1 LRATPKNK
9 YLLNAPAYVTDIFKR
24 DTAKAGQQMIE
35 LSRLNGKV
43 FYLNHNLI
51 EIFEETPDTVIKL
64 TDGTKYVVR
73 EKIVEMLEKIVAFNR
88 QIFAEKT
95 RIE

>member
-1 LRATPKNK
+1 
-9 YLLNAPAYVTDIFKR
+9 
-24 DTAKAGQQMIE
+24 MIE

-73 EKIVEMLEKIVAFNR
+73 EKVDELLGKIISFNR
-88 QIFAEKT
+88 QVFAEKT
-95 RIE
+95 RIN

>member
-1 LRATPKNK
+1 
-9 YLLNAPAYVTDIFKR
+9 
-24 DTAKAGQQMIE
+24 MIE

-51 EIFEETPDTVIKL
+51 EIFEATPDTVIKL

-73 EKIVEMLEKIVAFNR
+73 EKVDELLGKIISFNR
-88 QIFAEKT
+88 QVFAEKT
-95 RIE
+95 RTE

>member
-1 LRATPKNK
+1 
-9 YLLNAPAYVTDIFKR
+9 
-24 DTAKAGQQMIE
+24 MIE

-73 EKIVEMLEKIVAFNR
+73 EKTAELLSKIVAFNR

-95 RIE
+95 RVE

>member
-1 LRATPKNK
+1 
-9 YLLNAPAYVTDIFKR
+9 
-24 DTAKAGQQMIE
+24 MIE

-73 EKIVEMLEKIVAFNR
+73 EKTDELLMKIVAFNR

-95 RIE
+95 RTE

>member
-1 LRATPKNK
+1 
-9 YLLNAPAYVTDIFKR
+9 
-24 DTAKAGQQMIE
+24 MIE

-51 EIFEETPDTVIKL
+51 EIFEATPDTVIKL

-73 EKIVEMLEKIVAFNR
+73 ESTTDIIEKMVSFNR
-88 QIFAEKT
+88 RIFAEKT
-95 RIE
+95 RTE

>member
-1 LRATPKNK
+1 
-9 YLLNAPAYVTDIFKR
+9 
-24 DTAKAGQQMIE
+24 MIE

-51 EIFEETPDTVIKL
+51 EIFEATPDTVIKL

-73 EKIVEMLEKIVAFNR
+73 ESTAEMLEKIIAFNR
-88 QIFAEKT
+88 QIFAEKS
-95 RIE
+95 RVD

>member
-1 LRATPKNK
+1 
-9 YLLNAPAYVTDIFKR
+9 
-24 DTAKAGQQMIE
+24 MIE

-43 FYLNHNLI
+43 FFLNHNLI
-51 EIFEETPDTVIKL
+51 EIFEATPDTVIKL

-73 EKIVEMLEKIVAFNR
+73 ESTAEMLEKIVAFNR

-95 RIE
+95 RVE

>member
-1 LRATPKNK
+1 
-9 YLLNAPAYVTDIFKR
+9 V
-24 DTAKAGQQMIE
+24 IE

-73 EKIVEMLEKIVAFNR
+73 EKVDELLGKIISFNR
-88 QIFAEKT
+88 QVFAEKT
-95 RIE
+95 RTE